1 MTDIDT
7 ILNDIK
13 TAQPEY
19 KTVLPVSGTDV
30 FYSPFKIRDQKTI
43 SIISEET
50 HVGSILKNICNILK
64 SCSNIKNP
72 EQLYLADL
80 EFLFLQIRAKSVE
93 ENIKL
98 SLDGPIPIN
107 FELNISNIKFN
118 NGILTKDIS
127 TNKNIILTVAQPK
140 VCDYYD
146 LSSIDD
152 DKLLTKIIKVI
163 TIGNKRHDISLFKS
177 SDINKILDE
186 IYLSEIKLLK
196 NFLKDGPKLTYDVA
210 NGEEII
216 VVEGFLR
223 FFT

>member
-1 MTDIDT
+1 M
-7 ILNDIK
+7 K
-13 TAQPEY
+13 
-19 KTVLPVSGTDV
+19 
-30 FYSPFKIRDQKTI
+30 
-43 SIISEET
+43 
-50 HVGSILKNICNILK
+50 K
-64 SCSNIKNP
+64 S
-72 EQLYLADL
+72 A
-80 EFLFLQIRAKSVE
+80 
-93 ENIKL
+93 
-98 SLDGPIPIN
+98 
-107 FELNISNIKFN
+107 NISNIKFN
-118 NGILTKDIS
+118 NGVLTKDIS
-127 TNKNIILTVAQPK
+127 TNKNITLTVAQPK
-140 VCDYYD
+140 VCDYYE

-210 NGEEII
+210 NGEDII